1 MSISEPFIRR
11 PIATSLLM
19 LGVLVF
25 GIGSYNLLPVAALP
39 RVDFPTVVV
48 TTNYPGASPET
59 MASAIATPLEQQ
71 FAALPSLTEM
81 SSTSGVGTTMI
92 TLQFDLE
99 RSIDAAAQDVQQ
111 AINAATGLLPKDLP
125 SPPTYR
131 KTNPADRPVLIYAIH
146 SDALPVYRIDD
157 YAYTII
163 AQKLATVKGV
173 AESRIFGQKPY
184 AVHVQVNPG
193 ELAARG
199 IGLEDLRSALTL
211 ATVNRPKG
219 NLASA
224 HQTVTLDTNDQI
236 FDAAGFRKVI
246 VAYKNGAPIR
256 LGDIAEVIDG
266 VQNAR
271 AGAWF
276 ERKPAEGLAVQREA
290 GANTNQ
296 VVDTIR
302 GAPYEPGLV
311 KRYLCSLDLLPA
323 ILLNCAPPPPGLL
336 EKLQE
341 SIPPSVQVDLVSD
354 RSIVIRAAV
363 HDVQFTMMLTIG
375 LVILV
380 IFIFLRTLWATVI
393 PSLAVPLSLLATF
406 AVMYAVGYSLD
417 NISLMALTISVGFIV
432 DDAIVMIENIVRY
445 LEQGD
450 RPFEAA
456 LKGAGQI
463 GFTIISITFSLI
475 AVFIPLLFMGGIV
488 GRLFREFAV
497 TVSVAVV
504 ASAFISLTLTP
515 VMCSLFLK
523 GQGEHP
529 PGRLSRLAERGFV
542 AVLRGYD
549 RGLIFIFRH
558 QLGALMATLGLM
570 GLTFILYFGVPYT
583 SYSGIPKGF
592 FPQQDTGFIFGQA
605 EARQDT
611 SFAKM
616 AGIVHQIVDIV
627 QKDPAVN
634 GAFYFAGAY
643 AYNPT
648 ENTGRV
654 FIQLK
659 PHDQRDVTSDQVIQR
674 LRPKVAA
681 VEGAKFFMQSGQD
694 ISIGG
699 RLSRTQYQYTLTDT
713 DSNELNQWAPMVEA
727 AMRKLPE
734 LQDVA
739 SDQQIA
745 APHIAIDIDRDAA
758 SRLGLSASLIDET
771 LYDAFGQ
778 RQIATMYTSTNQ
790 YKVILEVKP
799 EFQNDPTALSK
810 IYVSGPNGVQVP
822 LSSFTHF
829 TSKVEPL
836 LLSHQGQFPAV
847 TLSFNLAPGTA
858 IGQAVDKI
866 QAMEADL
873 HMPATVNGAFQGA
886 AQAFKA
892 SLSSTPLLIGAAIL
906 VVYIVLG
913 ILYESYIHP
922 ITILSALPSAGVGA
936 LLALMIMHYD
946 LSVIALIGVILLIGI
961 VKKNAIMMIDF
972 ALQAERL
979 EGKSP
984 LEAIHEACLLR
995 FRPIMMTTFAAL
1007 FGGLPIAIGQGA
1019 GSELRRP
1026 LGIAMVGGLL
1036 VSQWLT
1042 LYTTPV
1048 IYLYLDRLS
1057 RFLGGSRRQSR
1068 LAAAL
1073 TDVQRPSLVEDSR
1086 GAAE

>member
-1 MSISEPFIRR
+1 MNISEPFIRR
-11 PIATSLLM
+11 PIATSLMM

-25 GIGSYNLLPVAALP
+25 GIGAYGLLPVAALP

-48 TTNYPGASPET
+48 TTNYPGASPDT
-59 MASAIATPLEQQ
+59 MASAVATPLEQQ
-71 FAALPSLTEM
+71 FARLPDLTEM
-81 SSTSGVGTTMI
+81 SSTSGVGNTVI
-92 TLQFDLE
+92 TLQFELN
-99 RSIDAAAQDVQQ
+99 RNIDAAAQDVQQ

-146 SDALPVYRIDD
+146 SDGLPIYRLDD

-163 AQKLATVKGV
+163 AQKLSTVNGV

-193 ELAARG
+193 ALAARG
-199 IGLEDLRSALTL
+199 IGLEEVRTAITQ

-219 NLASA
+219 NLSGP
-224 HQTVTLDTNDQI
+224 HRTVTLDTNDQI
-236 FDAAGFRKVI
+236 YDAAGFRKII
-246 VAYKNGAPIR
+246 VTWRNGAPVR
-256 LGDIAEVIDG
+256 LGDVADVVDG

-271 AGAWF
+271 TGAWF
-276 ERKPAEGLAVQREA
+276 TGKPAEGLAIQREA
-290 GANTNQ
+290 GANTMQ
-296 VVDTIR
+296 VVET
-302 GAPYEPGLV
+302 V
-311 KRYLCSLDLLPA
+311 KETLP
-323 ILLNCAPPPPGLL
+323 
-336 EKLQE
+336 KLMD
-341 SIPPSVQVDLVSD
+341 SVPPSVHVDMVAD
-354 RSIVIRAAV
+354 RSLVIRAAV
-363 HDVQFTMMLTIG
+363 HDVQFTMMLTIM
-375 LVILV
+375 LVVLV
-380 IFIFLRTLWATVI
+380 IFVFLRTLWATVI
-393 PSLAVPLSLLATF
+393 PSLAVPLSLLTTF
-406 AVMYAVGYSLD
+406 AVMYGFGYSLD
-417 NISLMALTISVGFIV
+417 NISLMALTISVGFVV

-463 GFTIISITFSLI
+463 GFTIISISFSLI
-475 AVFIPLLFMGGIV
+475 AVFIPLLFMSGII

-497 TVSVAVV
+497 TVSVAVI
-504 ASAFISLTLTP
+504 ASAFVSLTLTP
-515 VMCSLFLK
+515 VLCSLFLK
-523 GQGEHP
+523 EQGLHP
-529 PGRLSRLAERGFV
+529 PGRFNRIAERGFTR
-542 AVLRGYD
+542 VLNGYD
-549 RGLIFIFRH
+549 RGLKFIFHH
-558 QLGALMATLGLM
+558 QLSALIGTLLLMVATGY
-570 GLTFILYFGVPYT
+570 LYVT
-583 SYSGIPKGF
+583 IPKGF

-605 EARQDT
+605 VARQDT
-611 SFAKM
+611 SFPKM
-616 AGIVHQIVDIV
+616 AGMLHKIVDIV
-627 QKDPAVN
+627 EKDPAVS

-643 AYNPT
+643 SYNPT

-659 PHDQRDVTSDQVIQR
+659 PHDERNVTSDQVIQR

-713 DSNELNQWAPMVEA
+713 DDEELNHWAPIVEA
-727 AMRKLPE
+727 AMRKIPE

-739 SDQQIA
+739 SDQQVA
-745 APHIAIDIDRDAA
+745 APHIAIEIDRDAA
-758 SRLGLSASLIDET
+758 SRMGISASLIDET

-778 RQIATMYTSTNQ
+778 RQVATMYTSTNQ

-799 EFQNDPTALSK
+799 EFQDDPNALSK
-810 IYVSGPNGVQVP
+810 IYIAGPNGVQVP
-822 LSSFTHF
+822 LSSFARF
-829 TSKVEPL
+829 TNKVEPL
-836 LLSHQGQFPAV
+836 MISHQGQFPAV
-847 TLSFNLAPGTA
+847 TLSFNLAPGIA
-858 IGQAVDKI
+858 IGQAVEKI
-866 QAMEADL
+866 QTMEQQL
-873 HMPATVNGAFQGA
+873 RMPASVNGSFQGT
-886 AQAFKA
+886 AQAFQA
-892 SLSSTPLLIGAAIL
+892 SLSSTPLLVAAAIL

-913 ILYESYIHP
+913 MLYESYIHP

-936 LLALMIMHYD
+936 LLALMLLHYD

-984 LEAIHEACLLR
+984 LEAIHQACLLR

-1007 FGGLPIAIGQGA
+1007 FAGLPIAIGQGA

-1048 IYLYLDRLS
+1048 IYLYLDRLGHW
-1057 RFLGGSRRQSR
+1057 LGASRRLSR
-1068 LAAAL
+1068 VQEALSNAPSPALA
-1073 TDVQRPSLVEDSR
+1073 ESR
-1086 GAAE
+1086 HGAE

>member
-25 GIGSYNLLPVAALP
+25 GIGAYNLLPVAALP
-39 RVDFPTVVV
+39 KVDFPTIVV
-48 TTNYPGASPET
+48 TTNYPGASPDT
-59 MASAIATPLEQQ
+59 MASAVATPLEQQ
-71 FAALPSLTEM
+71 FAAITGLAEM
-81 SSTSGVGTTMI
+81 TSTSGVGTTMI

-99 RSIDAAAQDVQQ
+99 RNIEAAAQDVQQ

-125 SPPTYR
+125 NPPIYR
-131 KTNPADRPVLIYAIH
+131 KTNPADRPVLIYAVH
-146 SDALPVYRIDD
+146 SDGMPVYRIDD

-163 AQKLATVKGV
+163 AQKIASVKGV
-173 AESRIFGQKPY
+173 SESRIFGQKPY
-184 AVHVQVNPG
+184 AVHIQVNPG
-193 ELAARG
+193 ALAARG
-199 IGLEDLRSALTL
+199 IGLEDIRTAVSA

-219 NLASA
+219 NLEGPN
-224 HQTVTLDTNDQI
+224 QVVTLDTNDQL
-236 FDAAGFRKVI
+236 FDAAGFRKII
-246 VAYKNGAPIR
+246 VAWRNGAPVR
-256 LGDIAEVIDG
+256 LGDVADVIDG

-271 AGAWF
+271 TGAWF

-290 GANTNQ
+290 GANTIQ
-296 VVDTIR
+296 VVETI
-302 GAPYEPGLV
+302 
-311 KRYLCSLDLLPA
+311 KSLLP
-323 ILLNCAPPPPGLL
+323 
-336 EKLQE
+336 KLIE
-341 SIPPSVQVDLVSD
+341 SIPPSVHVDLISD

-363 HDVQFTMMLTIG
+363 HDVQFTMLLTVG
-375 LVILV
+375 LVVLV

-393 PSLAVPLSLLATF
+393 PSIAVPLSLLATL
-406 AVMYAVGYSLD
+406 AVMYGIGYSLD
-417 NISLMALTISVGFIV
+417 NISLMALTISVGFVV

-475 AVFIPLLFMGGIV
+475 AVFIPLLFMSGII

-497 TVSVAVV
+497 TVSVAVI
-504 ASAFISLTLTP
+504 ASAVISLTLTP

-523 GQGEHP
+523 GHREKP
-529 PGRLSRLAERGFV
+529 PGRISQLAERGFQR
-542 AVLRGYD
+542 VLAGYD
-549 RGLIFIFRH
+549 RGLRFVFRH
-558 QLGALMATLGLM
+558 QFMMLMSTLLLMVATGL
-570 GLTFILYFGVPYT
+570 LYMK
-583 SYSGIPKGF
+583 IPKGF

-611 SFAKM
+611 SFVKM
-616 AGIVHQIVDIV
+616 QGLVHQVVDIV
-627 QKDPAVN
+627 TKDPAVS

-654 FIQLK
+654 FIQMK

-681 VEGAKFFMQSGQD
+681 VQGLKFFMQSGQD
-694 ISIGG
+694 ISVGG

-713 DSNELNQWAPMVEA
+713 NSNELNDWAPKVEA
-727 AMRKLPE
+727 AMRKAPE

-739 SDQQIA
+739 SDQQTA
-745 APHIAIDIDRDAA
+745 APHLAIEIDRDAA
-758 SRLGLSASLIDET
+758 ARMGISASLIDET

-790 YKVILEVKP
+790 YKVILEVQ
-799 EFQNDPTALSK
+799 EAFQNDRSALSK
-810 IYVSGPNGVQVP
+810 IYVPGPNGVQIP
-822 LSSFTHF
+822 LSSFAHYA
-829 TSKVEPL
+829 SKVEPL
-836 LLSHQGQFPAV
+836 MLSHQGQFPAV
-847 TLSFNLAPGTA
+847 TISFNLAPGVA
-858 IGQAVDKI
+858 LGDAVERIQAV
-866 QAMEADL
+866 ESEL
-873 HMPATVNGAFQGA
+873 RMPATVNGQFMGT
-886 AQAFKA
+886 AQAFQA
-892 SLSSTPLLIGAAIL
+892 SLSSTPLLVAAAIL

-913 ILYESYIHP
+913 VLYESYIHP

-936 LLALMIMHYD
+936 LLALILWPRPGYSPPGHFD
-946 LSVIALIGVILLIGI
+946 LWKFFDPTVKIPANYELTVIAIVGVILLIGI

-972 ALQAERL
+972 ALNAERN

-1007 FGGLPIAIGQGA
+1007 FGGLPIAIGGGA

-1026 LGIAMVGGLL
+1026 LGIAIVGGLL

-1057 RFLGGSRRQSR
+1057 RLLGGSRRRSR
-1068 LAAAL
+1068 LAEAL
-1073 TDVQRPSLVEDSR
+1073 TDPAPGRLAEDPR